1 VKEADFS
8 LLIPPLIPSLKPS
21 NVSLL
26 TSQAMVLIL
35 YDAGVVG
42 IYDATLKSCCLRA
55 IAITAMVTNT
65 VNKPHNCSPLGI
77 TADQTA
83 PNFPPR
89 AFP

>member
-8 LLIPPLIPSLKPS
+8 LLIPPLIPFLKPS

-26 TSQAMVLIL
+26 TSPTMVLIL

-55 IAITAMVTNT
+55 IAIMTMVTNSA
-65 VNKPHNCSPLGI
+65 NKAHNCCHLGI
-77 TADQTA
+77 TANQPT
-83 PNFPPR
+83 PN
-89 AFP
+89 